1 MHEVVI
7 PTETIIPMET
17 VPIKFGL
24 GATEELGF
32 ELTRLGAKRVVLV
45 TDCGLVEAGLA
56 GRVRQLIEGDGIG
69 VTMFDR
75 VHVEPTDQSVKEAVA
90 FATEEKPEAFVALGG
105 GSCIDTAK
113 AMNLFSTHPAPLTEY
128 LNKPIGQGKPVPGP
142 LKPLVAIPTTAGTGS
157 ESTPVLVLDLLDLK
171 VKTGISH
178 RYLRPTL
185 ALIDPLNTVT
195 LPPEVTAASGCD
207 VLSHA
212 IESFTARPYNAR
224 PRPAS
229 PAERPGYIGANPIS
243 DLWSEKA
250 IELGGKYLRRAVL
263 NGHDLE
269 ARTAMLLASTFAGI
283 GFGNAGVHIPHAMGY
298 PVAGMV
304 RDYHPP
310 GYNVKEPLVPHGVS
324 CIVNAPAAFVFTAPA
339 CPDQQARA
347 ATLLGVRTEGLSL
360 MDAAL
365 TLPKALI
372 TLMRD
377 IGLPNGLRAL
387 GYSERDVPALAEGA
401 LKQQRLLS
409 CSPRAVSREVME
421 RLFHA
426 AMQYWE

>member
-1 MHEVVI
+1 MREI
-7 PTETIIPMET
+7 GLPTETIIPMET

-24 GATEELGF
+24 GATEELGY
-32 ELTRLGAKRVVLV
+32 ELKRLGVKRVVLV
-45 TDCGLVEAGLA
+45 TDGGLVEAGLA
-56 GRVRQLIEGDGIG
+56 GRAREVMEADGIHAI
-69 VTMFDR
+69 TYDR
-75 VHVEPTDQSVKEAVA
+75 VHVEPTDQSVQEAA
-90 FATEEKPEAFVALGG
+90 TFAAEEKAEAFVALGG

-113 AMNLFSTHPAPLTEY
+113 AMNLFTTHPAPLTEY

-142 LKPLVAIPTTAGTGS
+142 LKPLLVIPTTAGTGS
-157 ESTPVLVLDLLDLK
+157 ESTPVLVLDLLELK

-185 ALIDPLNTVT
+185 ALIDPLNTLT
-195 LPPEVTAASGCD
+195 MPPEVTAASGCD

-229 PAERPGYIGANPIS
+229 PAGRPGYIGANPIS

-250 IELGGKYLRRAVL
+250 IELGGRYLRRAVL

-304 RDYHPP
+304 RDYMPP
-310 GYNVKEPLVPHGVS
+310 GYAVKEPLIPHGVS
-324 CIVNAPAAFVFTAPA
+324 CIVNAPAAFAFTAAA
-339 CPDQQARA
+339 CPEKHARA
-347 ATLLGVRTEGLSL
+347 AALLGVRTEGMSL

-365 TLPKALI
+365 ALPGALI
-372 TLMRD
+372 ALMRD
-377 IGLPNGLRAL
+377 IGLPNGLRAV
-387 GYSERDVPALAEGA
+387 GYTEADISSLAQGA
-401 LKQQRLLS
+401 LKQQRLLA
-409 CSPRAVSREVME
+409 CSPRPVGQADME
-421 RLFHA
+421 RLFRE
-426 AMQYWE
+426 AMQYW

>member
-1 MHEVVI
+1 MRAVAL

-24 GATEELGF
+24 GATEELGY
-32 ELTRLGAKRVVLV
+32 ELKRLGVKRVVLV
-45 TDCGLVEAGLA
+45 TDRGLVEAGLA
-56 GRVRQLIEGDGIG
+56 GRVQEIMEADGVRAI
-69 VTMFDR
+69 TYDR
-75 VHVEPTDQSVKEAVA
+75 VHVEPTDHSVQEAVT
-90 FATEEKPEAFVALGG
+90 FAAEEKPEVFVALGG

-113 AMNLFSTHPAPLTEY
+113 AMNLFTTHPAPLTDY

-157 ESTPVLVLDLLDLK
+157 ESTPVLVLDLLELK

-185 ALIDPLNTVT
+185 ALIDPLST
-195 LPPEVTAASGCD
+195 LTMPPEVTAASGCD

-212 IESFTARPYNAR
+212 IESFTARAYDAR

-229 PAERPGYIGANPIS
+229 PAERPGYLGANPIS

-250 IELGGKYLRRAVL
+250 IELGGRSLRRAVL

-304 RDYHPP
+304 RDYMPP
-310 GYNVKEPLVPHGVS
+310 GYAVKEPLVPHGVS
-324 CIVNAPAAFVFTAPA
+324 CIVNAPAAFAFTAAA
-339 CPDQQARA
+339 CPEKHARA
-347 ATLLGVRTEGLSL
+347 AALLGVRTEGMSL
-360 MDAAL
+360 MDAAQA
-365 TLPKALI
+365 LPGALI
-372 TLMRD
+372 ALMRD

-387 GYSERDVPALAEGA
+387 GYVEADIPDLAEGA
-401 LKQQRLLS
+401 LKQQRLLA
-409 CSPRAVSREVME
+409 CSPRPVGRQDME
-421 RLFHA
+421 RLFRD
-426 AMQYWE
+426 AMQYW

>member
-1 MHEVVI
+1 VREISV

-24 GATEELGF
+24 GATEELGY
-32 ELTRLGAKRVVLV
+32 ELGRLGVKRVLLV
-45 TDCGLVEAGLA
+45 TDRGLTEVGLP
-56 GRVRQLIEGDGIG
+56 GRVRQIMEADGIH
-69 VTMFDR
+69 VTVYDR
-75 VHVEPTDQSVKEAVA
+75 AHVEPTDKSVADAVA
-90 FATEEKPEAFVALGG
+90 FAGEEKPEAFVALGG
-105 GSCIDTAK
+105 GTVIDTAK
-113 AMNLFSTHPAPLTEY
+113 AMNLFTVHPAPLTEY
-128 LNKPIGQGKPVPGP
+128 LNKPIGQGRPVPGP

-157 ESTPVLVLDLLDLK
+157 ESTPVLVLDLLELK

-178 RYLRPTL
+178 RYLRPSL
-185 ALIDPLNTVT
+185 ALIDPLNTMT
-195 LPPEVTAASGCD
+195 MPPEVTAASGCD

-212 IESFTARPYNAR
+212 IESYTARPYTTR

-250 IELGGKYLRRAVL
+250 IEMGGKYLRRAVL
-263 NGHDLE
+263 NGSDLE

-304 RDYHPP
+304 RDYLPP
-310 GYNVKEPLVPHGVS
+310 GYPVKEPMVPHGVS
-324 CIVNAPAAFVFTAPA
+324 CIVNAPAAFSFTAPA
-339 CPDQQARA
+339 CPERQARA
-347 ATLLGVRTEGLSL
+347 AELLGARIDGLSL
-360 MDAAL
+360 TDAAMV
-365 TLPKALI
+365 LPKALI

-387 GYSERDVPALAEGA
+387 GYSEQDIPGLAEGA

-409 CSPRAVSREVME
+409 GSPRPVGREEME
-421 RLFHA
+421 RLFRE
-426 AMQYWE
+426 AMQYW